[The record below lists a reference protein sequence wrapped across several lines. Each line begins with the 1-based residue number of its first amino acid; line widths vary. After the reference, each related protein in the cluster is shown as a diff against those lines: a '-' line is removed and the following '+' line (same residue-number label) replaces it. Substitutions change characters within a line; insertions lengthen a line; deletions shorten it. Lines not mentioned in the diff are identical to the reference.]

1 MRNNIL
7 YSLLLLLLI
16 AGTTRCKKA
25 YEPPEITTNHNFL
38 VVNGVINANT
48 SSQTTISLS
57 RTSSLTDTV
66 TFIPENGAQV
76 RIESNA
82 NDVYFLHETGNGD
95 YKSDG
100 LTLATSKNYRLAIRT
115 ANGEEYASDF
125 VPVLET
131 PSIDSLTWKQE
142 TDVSIYVNTH
152 DPANKT
158 KYYRWDFVETWQ
170 YTSAYEALSEFIN
183 GTIRFR
189 DTNEYVYNCWSSAP
203 SASILINSSINLA
216 EDRIDS
222 FHVATVR
229 RNDTKISVKYSILVR
244 QYALTEK
251 AFDYWRI
258 LKINTQDLGT
268 LFDAQPAQLTGNIRA
283 VGSTQKPVIG
293 YVSASTISEK
303 RLFIRNSEVDWDDRA
318 FDECKVFFIS
328 PSDVHLYANNPALA
342 PAYYV
347 TGGGL
352 AITTPECVDCRLQGG
367 INKRPIFWQ

>member
-7 YSLLLLLLI
+7 YYPLLLLLM
-16 AGTTRCKKA
+16 AGGTRCKKA

-38 VVNGVINANT
+38 VVNGVINANA
-48 SSQTTISLS
+48 SSQTIISLS
-57 RTSSLTDTV
+57 RTRSLNDTV

-76 RIESNA
+76 RIESDA
-82 NDVYFLHETGNGD
+82 NDSYFLQEAGNGD
-95 YKSDG
+95 YKSDE
-100 LTLATSKNYRLAIRT
+100 LTLATSKNYRLNIRT
-115 ANGEEYASDF
+115 ANGEEYISEF

-131 PSIDSLTWKQE
+131 PAIDSLSWKQE
-142 TDVSIYVNTH
+142 TDVFIYVNTH

-189 DTNEYVYNCWSSAP
+189 DTNEYVYNCWSNAL
-203 SASILINSSINLA
+203 SASILVNSSIKLA

-222 FHVATVR
+222 FRVATVP
-229 RNDTKISVKYSILVR
+229 RNDTKISIKYSILVK

-268 LFDAQPAQLTGNIRA
+268 LFDAQPAQLTGNIRGI
-283 VGSTQKPVIG
+283 GSTQKPVIG
-293 YVSASTISEK
+293 YVSASTITDK
-303 RLFIRNSEVDWDDRA
+303 RLFIRNSEVDWDDRQ
-318 FDECKVFFIS
+318 FSDCKVFFIS
-328 PSDVHLYANNPALA
+328 PSDVHLHANNPALA

-352 AITTPECVDCRLQGG
+352 AITTIECVDCRLQGG
-367 INKRPIFWQ
+367 TTARPGFWQ